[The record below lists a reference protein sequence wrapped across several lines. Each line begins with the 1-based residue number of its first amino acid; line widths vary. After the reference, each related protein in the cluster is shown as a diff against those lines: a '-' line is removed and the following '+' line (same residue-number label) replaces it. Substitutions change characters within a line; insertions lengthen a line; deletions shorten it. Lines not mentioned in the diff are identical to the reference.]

1 MKVKQFNK
9 RKKIK
14 INKENRSEFNF
25 KEVALT
31 KMAKRQ
37 LLVTL
42 FSIIGVTVIS
52 LGSAYA
58 VFTSVSKS
66 KDYNVIK
73 VGTLNIDFG
82 TDSSNTINLSGQYP
96 MSDEEGLKLTPYT
109 FTIKNTG
116 TLTADY
122 EVFIQD
128 DQDMISQDNC
138 SGNQLNKDYI
148 RYKLDTGAPA
158 NLSSIAGSNYKI
170 ATGSLEPN
178 GSATYTLYVWI
189 REGVGNDVLSKHYH
203 GKIVVNGV
211 NISGDPVSEVVL
223 ANLGNTGSTYDDG
236 IDTFITGDEPNNY
249 IWYSGKLWRAVS
261 INNQAKTTKLVTQWN
276 ISTIPYNVSGN
287 TAFSG
292 SHMEMWLNDTTV
304 DGFLGNLRD
313 YENFVVTDAKWNA
326 TLTLSSSKPAETT
339 MVTDAVGLLNYYE
352 YVTSYRG
359 TTNSNGYLNNGLYWW
374 TLTPYNSTAVRY
386 VVYTGAGN
394 NSPPTDSLG
403 VRPTLN
409 LKSSVRIVDGDGT
422 IDNPYRL
429 NGDNDT
435 NLSGTL
441 LSSRYSG
448 EYIKFGT
455 NSNNLYRIVSHEN
468 GTGTKIVSAEPLK
481 SGGSFITSAFGSN
494 ATYSSTNTI
503 GTFLNGTYLTDYIG
517 STYSNMIEDSTIWY
531 LGTVGRGTNYRLAKY
546 TDTVMSSLTNSTTN
560 AKVGLLRM
568 GELMAGQ
575 FERYAVKGGTS
586 STGLT
591 KSYWT
596 LTPYDSTE
604 VRYVLDSCSAGDYPS
619 TWANGVRPSLN
630 LKSNVKI
637 TSGTGTKS
645 DPFVITLGS

>member
-128 DQDMISQDNC
+128 DQDMITQDNC

-236 IDTFITGDEPNNY
+236 VDTFITGEDPNNY

-261 INNQAKTTKLVTQWN
+261 VNNQAKTTKLVTQWN
-276 ISTIPYNVSGN
+276 ISAIPYNASGN

-313 YENFVVTDAKWNA
+313 PGKFIVMDATWDATMDSTTSGSITRPNKTTTVT
-326 TLTLSSSKPAETT
+326 SP
-339 MVTDAVGLLNYYE
+339 VGLLNYYE
-352 YVTSYRG
+352 YATSYRG
-359 TTNSNGYLNNGLYWW
+359 TTSSKGYLIM
-374 TLTPYNSTAVRY
+374 
-386 VVYTGAGN
+386 
-394 NSPPTDSLG
+394 DF
-403 VRPTLN
+403 
-409 LKSSVRIVDGDGT
+409 I
-422 IDNPYRL
+422 
-429 NGDNDT
+429 
-435 NLSGTL
+435 
-441 LSSRYSG
+441 
-448 EYIKFGT
+448 
-455 NSNNLYRIVSHEN
+455 
-468 GTGTKIVSAEPLK
+468 
-481 SGGSFITSAFGSN
+481 GG
-494 ATYSSTNTI
+494 
-503 GTFLNGTYLTDYIG
+503 
-517 STYSNMIEDSTIWY
+517 
-531 LGTVGRGTNYRLAKY
+531 
-546 TDTVMSSLTNSTTN
+546 
-560 AKVGLLRM
+560 
-568 GELMAGQ
+568 
-575 FERYAVKGGTS
+575 
-586 STGLT
+586 
-591 KSYWT
+591 
-596 LTPYDSTE
+596 P
-604 VRYVLDSCSAGDYPS
+604 
-619 TWANGVRPSLN
+619 
-630 LKSNVKI
+630 
-637 TSGTGTKS
+637 
-645 DPFVITLGS
+645 